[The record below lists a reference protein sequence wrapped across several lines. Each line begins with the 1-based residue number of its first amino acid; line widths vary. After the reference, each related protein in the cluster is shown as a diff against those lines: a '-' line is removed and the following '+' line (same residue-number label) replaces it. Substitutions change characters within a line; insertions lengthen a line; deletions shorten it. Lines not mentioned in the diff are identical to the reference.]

1 MKRIVVCALIAFGV
15 ASAKAADDWPQFRG
29 PTGQGLSS
37 AVNVPV
43 EWNDTKNVDWKVA
56 LPGRGWSS
64 PVLSGGRLYVTTAI
78 KTDDKDAQ
86 AENAK
91 SDTGGVSLRAIS
103 LDAATGKTLWDVEVI
118 RASLADAEKV
128 HSKNGLAS
136 PTPVV
141 ADGRLYVH
149 FGHMGTAALDFAGR
163 VLWRQTSITYSPVH
177 GNGGSPVVIDDLIVF
192 NCDGSQD
199 PYVIALDR
207 RTGEVR
213 WKTERRTPAKS
224 TFSFS
229 TPLVVGWQASRQIIS
244 PASGLVAGYDPQMG
258 RELWRVTYGDGY
270 SVIPRPVVSE
280 GILVVSSGFNRPT
293 LYGIRL
299 PDPGNPDDNGD
310 LTESHI
316 VWREN
321 RGAPNTPS
329 PVALAGNLYTV
340 SDSGVAACIDI
351 AGGKPHWTH
360 RLGGAFSASPIAAED
375 RIYFLNEAGACFV
388 VKADAEY
395 TLLATNDLGERTFA
409 SPVFADNC
417 LFLRSELHLW
427 RISGEPVR

>member
-229 TPLVVGWQASRQIIS
+229 TPLVVGSQASRQIIS

-299 PDPGNPDDNGD
+299 PDAGNSDDNGD

-409 SPVFADNC
+409 SPVPADNC